1 MTDSIDGRS
10 GTMLGG
16 ATAKPLVCVSV
27 CVLVIVGGCR
37 PAADRGEIK
46 LAYVNW
52 ADATALTYLAEA
64 VLETRLGYEVELTM
78 ADAAPVFTSVADGG
92 HDAFLD
98 AWLPV
103 THSAYMDRFR
113 DSLIDLGPN
122 YTGTK
127 IGLVVPGFVEA
138 ESIPDLRGQSG
149 RYEGR
154 IIGIDAGAGIM
165 TATERAVDVYGL
177 DFRLMP
183 SSEAAMTAA
192 LKEAVDRRKPVVVTG
207 WEPHW
212 KFARW
217 DLRFLEDPED
227 VYAKSENIHTVVRPG
242 FVDDH
247 PRAAQFFRQFRL
259 DSEQL
264 QELMDSMRHSA
275 ERPLEIAKQWVAD
288 HPQAVETWLRGIPPG
303 PAS

>member
-1 MTDSIDGRS
+1 MLRRGSI
-10 GTMLGG
+10 
-16 ATAKPLVCVSV
+16 AAVVCVG
-27 CVLVIVGGCR
+27 VLLAASSCR
-37 PAADRGEIK
+37 PTGGRREIK

-64 VLETRLGYEVELTM
+64 ILETRLGYRVELTM

-103 THSAYMDRFR
+103 THAAYMDRFSDR
-113 DSLIDLGPN
+113 LVDLGPN
-122 YTGTK
+122 YTGTR
-127 IGLVVPGFVEA
+127 IGLVVPAFVEA
-138 ESIPDLRGQSG
+138 RSVHDLQDQSG

-154 IIGIDAGAGIM
+154 IVGIDAGAGIM
-165 TATERAVDVYGL
+165 TATERAIDVYDL
-177 DFRLMP
+177 DFRLLP

-192 LKEAVDRRKPVVVTG
+192 LKEAIDRQEPVVVTG

-217 DLRFLEDPED
+217 DLRFLDDPEG
-227 VYAKSENIHTVVRPG
+227 VYARSENIHTVVRPG
-242 FVDDH
+242 FVDDF
-247 PRAAQFFRQFRL
+247 PRAAQFFRQFQL
-259 DSEQL
+259 DNRQL
-264 QELMDSMRHSA
+264 QELMDEMRASDK
-275 ERPLEIAKQWVAD
+275 RPLEIAKRWAAD
-288 HPQAVETWLRGIPPG
+288 HPDAVETWLRGVSLE